1 MKKILVIMVVLLSAC
16 TKIVNPPIP
25 SIDLGKAA
33 RSTSIKRVMPIVSN
47 GNITVELGVTQGAKY
62 SLQITDLLDEEIKTF
77 GFTADD
83 TIYIKKLDLTSLK
96 NGDYNL
102 ILIDIAGKEV
112 RSNIIIKK

>member
-1 MKKILVIMVVLLSAC
+1 MVVFLSAC

-25 SIDLGKAA
+25 NIDLGKTAT
-33 RSTSIKRVMPIVSN
+33 STSIRKVTPIISN
-47 GNITVELGVTQGAKY
+47 GNITVELSVTQGAKY

-83 TIYIKKLDLTSLK
+83 TIYIKKLDLTGLK

-102 ILIDIAGKEV
+102 TLIDIAGKEV
-112 RSNIIIKK
+112 KTNIIIKK